1 MKVINITKR
10 QLRKMLPLNL
20 SRSIINKEGKL
31 YIRDYKQKYGHFQDL
46 LKIYN
51 NQSESYIADKV
62 AVITKLIATFE
73 SLDMPELVTPTSLVS
88 LDGEISGFAMPF
100 IEDNTNLA
108 LLLNNPKV
116 TLSQKIK
123 LLKEILNILIK
134 VQDSHELDG
143 KFFLGDIH
151 EANFIWDITEQTVR
165 AVDMDSSYFSGGF
178 ISVSKVT
185 TFNYLL
191 EGFPNKY
198 ILDDESG
205 KFIPNKDITS
215 VSFIY
220 MLLNVLSGCNDSH
233 SWSYNEFY
241 NYLSF
246 LEKKGLSKELLDIIA
261 NLYTAG
267 NIDIYNPELLDGID
281 KNKDYTMTLARIHKS
296 NGGYYQN
303 EK

>member
-185 TFNYLL
+185 TLNYLL

-233 SWSYNEFY
+233 HWSYNEFY